1 MLFWQLLLQGIAAG
15 AGYAMIA
22 VGFALIYSTTR
33 TFHFAHGVTY
43 ALAAYAYYASVQ
55 MLQWQPVVAVAVASC
70 VAVLFGVGVD
80 ALVYQ
85 PMRRTAAS
93 FLTLFAASFGVLV
106 VVVNSLV
113 LIFGNNF
120 YSLSGPLSRGI
131 EFGPFVVSLA
141 NIVEIALGIV
151 LIPLVL
157 LVMYRTRLGMFFRA
171 MADNGEL
178 VEVFGFT
185 SRRYVRF
192 AFAIGSLCVV
202 PAAVLS
208 PYIGGIQ
215 PGTATVV
222 TLVAMAATIIGGI
235 DSIAGAALGGF
246 LLGIAENLGIWK
258 LSSAWKPAISFG
270 LLLLFLIVRPRGIL
284 GGKARRA

>member
-15 AGYAMIA
+15 AGYALIA

-43 ALAAYAYYASVQ
+43 ALAAYAYYAAVQ
-55 MLQWQPVVAVAVASC
+55 TLHWHPAAAVVLAAC
-70 VAVLFGVGVD
+70 IAVLFGVGVD

-106 VVVNSLV
+106 VVVNLLV
-113 LIFGNNF
+113 LGFGNSF
-120 YSLSGPLSRGI
+120 YSLSGSLSRGV
-131 EFGPFVVSLA
+131 EYGPFVVSMA
-141 NIVEIALGIV
+141 NLTEIALAAA

-157 LVMYRTRLGMFFRA
+157 LVMRRTRLGTFFRA
-171 MADNGEL
+171 MADNNEL
-178 VEVFGFT
+178 VEVFGFR
-185 SRRYVRF
+185 SRRYVRL

-202 PAAVLS
+202 PAAVLA

-222 TLVAMAATIIGGI
+222 TLIAIAATIIGGI
-235 DSIAGAALGGF
+235 DSIAGAALGGL
-246 LLGIAENLGIWK
+246 LLGVAENVGIWK

-270 LLLLFLIVRPRGIL
+270 ILLLFLIVRPTGIL
-284 GGKARRA
+284 GARGRRA

>member
-1 MLFWQLLLQGIAAG
+1 MLFWQLLLQGLAAG
-15 AGYAMIA
+15 AGYALIA

-43 ALAAYAYYASVQ
+43 ALAAYGYYAALEWLHWHPAAAIV
-55 MLQWQPVVAVAVASC
+55 LAACIAVA
-70 VAVLFGVGVD
+70 FGVGVD

-106 VVVNSLV
+106 VVVNCLV
-113 LIFGNNF
+113 LAFGNSF
-120 YSLSGPLSRGI
+120 YSLSGKLSQGL
-131 EFGPFVVSLA
+131 EYGPFVVSLA
-141 NIVEIALGIV
+141 NLLEIGLAAV
-151 LIPLVL
+151 LVPLVL
-157 LVMYRTRLGMFFRA
+157 ALMHRTRLGTFFRA
-171 MADNGEL
+171 MADNNEL

-185 SRRYVRF
+185 GRRYVRL

-202 PAAVLS
+202 PAAVLA

-222 TLVAMAATIIGGI
+222 TLIAIAATIIGGI
-235 DSIAGAALGGF
+235 DSIAGAALGGL
-246 LLGIAENLGIWK
+246 LLGVAENVGIWK

-270 LLLLFLIVRPRGIL
+270 ILLLFLIVRPRGIL
-284 GGKARRA
+284 GARGRRA

>member
-1 MLFWQLLLQGIAAG
+1 MLFWQLLLQGLAAG
-15 AGYAMIA
+15 AGYALIA

-43 ALAAYAYYASVQ
+43 SLAAYAYYASVQ
-55 MLQWQPVVAVAVASC
+55 TLHWHPVAAIVVAACIAVA
-70 VAVLFGVGVD
+70 FGVGVD
-80 ALVYQ
+80 AVVYQ

-93 FLTLFAASFGVLV
+93 FLTLFAASFGVFV
-106 VVVNSLV
+106 VVVNCLV
-113 LIFGNNF
+113 LIFGNSF
-120 YSLSGPLSRGI
+120 YSLSGELSRGI
-131 EFGPFVVSLA
+131 EYGPFVVSLA
-141 NIVEIALGIV
+141 NIAEIALGLV
-151 LIPLVL
+151 LIPLML
-157 LVMYRTRLGMFFRA
+157 LIMHRTRLGTYFRA

-185 SRRYVRF
+185 SRRYVRA

-235 DSIAGAALGGF
+235 DSIAGAALGGL
-246 LLGIAENLGIWK
+246 LLGVAENVGIWQ

-270 LLLLFLIVRPRGIL
+270 ILLLFLIIRPRGIL
-284 GGKARRA
+284 GAKARRA

>member
-1 MLFWQLLLQGIAAG
+1 MLFWQLLLQGLAAG
-15 AGYAMIA
+15 AGYALIA

-43 ALAAYAYYASVQ
+43 SLAAYAYYASVQ
-55 MLQWQPVVAVAVASC
+55 TLHWHAAAAVLAASC
-70 VAVLFGVGVD
+70 IAVLFGVGVD
-80 ALVYQ
+80 AIVYQ

-113 LIFGNNF
+113 LVFGNSF
-120 YSLSGPLSRGI
+120 YSLSGELSHGVA
-131 EFGPFVVSLA
+131 FGPFVISLA
-141 NIVEIALGIV
+141 NIVEFVFGIV
-151 LIPLVL
+151 LLPLLL
-157 LVMYRTRLGMFFRA
+157 LVMHRTRLGTFFRA
-171 MADNGEL
+171 MSDNAEL

-185 SRRYVRF
+185 SRRYVRY
-192 AFAIGSLCVV
+192 AFAIGSVCVV

-246 LLGIAENLGIWK
+246 LLGIAENVGIWK

-270 LLLLFLIVRPRGIL
+270 ILLLFLIIRPRGIL
-284 GGKARRA
+284 GAKGRRA

>member
-15 AGYAMIA
+15 AGYALIA

-43 ALAAYAYYASVQ
+43 ALAAYAYYAAVQ
-55 MLQWQPVVAVAVASC
+55 TWHWHPAAAVILAAC
-70 VAVLFGVGVD
+70 IAVLFGVGVD

-106 VVVNSLV
+106 VVVNCLV
-113 LIFGNNF
+113 LVFGNSF
-120 YSLSGPLSRGI
+120 YSLSGTLSRGV
-131 EFGPFVVSLA
+131 EYGPFIVSMA
-141 NIVEIALGIV
+141 NLTEIALAAI

-157 LVMYRTRLGMFFRA
+157 VIMRRTRLGTFFRA
-171 MADNGEL
+171 MADNNEL

-185 SRRYVRF
+185 SRRYIRL

-202 PAAVLS
+202 PAAVLA

-222 TLVAMAATIIGGI
+222 TLIAIAATIIGGI
-235 DSIAGAALGGF
+235 DSIAGAALGGL
-246 LLGIAENLGIWK
+246 LLGVAENVGIWK

-270 LLLLFLIVRPRGIL
+270 ILLLFLIVRPTGMLGQRG
-284 GGKARRA
+284 RRA

>member
-15 AGYAMIA
+15 AGYALIA

-55 MLQWQPVVAVAVASC
+55 TLHWHPAVAVVVAAC
-70 VAVLFGVGVD
+70 IAVLFGVGVD

-106 VVVNSLV
+106 VVVNCLV
-113 LIFGNNF
+113 LGFGNSF
-120 YSLSGPLSRGI
+120 YSLSGTLSRGV
-131 EFGPFVVSLA
+131 EYGPFIVSMA
-141 NIVEIALGIV
+141 NLTEIALAAV

-157 LVMYRTRLGMFFRA
+157 VIMRRTRLGTFFRA
-171 MADNGEL
+171 MADNNEL

-185 SRRYVRF
+185 SRRYVRL

-202 PAAVLS
+202 PAAVLA
-208 PYIGGIQ
+208 PYIGGVQ

-222 TLVAMAATIIGGI
+222 TLIAIAATIIGGI
-235 DSIAGAALGGF
+235 DSIAGAALGGL
-246 LLGIAENLGIWK
+246 LLGVAENVGIWK

-270 LLLLFLIVRPRGIL
+270 ILLLFLIVRPTGIL
-284 GGKARRA
+284 GARGRRA

>member
-15 AGYAMIA
+15 AGYALIA

-43 ALAAYAYYASVQ
+43 ALAAYVYYASVQ
-55 MLQWQPVVAVAVASC
+55 SLHWHPAAAILAAALT
-70 VAVLFGVGVD
+70 AVLFGVGVD
-80 ALVYQ
+80 AAVYQ

-106 VVVNSLV
+106 VVVNCLV
-113 LIFGNNF
+113 LVFGNSF
-120 YSLSGPLSRGI
+120 YSLSGALSRGVRY
-131 EFGPFVVSLA
+131 GPFVVSLA
-141 NIVEIALGIV
+141 NIMEIALAAV

-157 LVMYRTRLGMFFRA
+157 AVMHRTRLGTFFRA

-185 SRRYVRF
+185 SRRYVRL

-202 PAAVLS
+202 PAAVLA

-222 TLVAMAATIIGGI
+222 TLIAIAATIIGGI
-235 DSIAGAALGGF
+235 DSIAGAALGGL
-246 LLGIAENLGIWK
+246 LLGVAENVGIWK

-270 LLLLFLIVRPRGIL
+270 ILLLFLIVRPTGIL
-284 GGKARRA
+284 GARGRRA